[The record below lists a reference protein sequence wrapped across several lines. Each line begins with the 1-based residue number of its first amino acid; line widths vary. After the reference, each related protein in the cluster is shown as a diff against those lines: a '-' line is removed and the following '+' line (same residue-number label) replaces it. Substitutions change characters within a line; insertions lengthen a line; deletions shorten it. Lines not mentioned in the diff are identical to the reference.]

1 MTLIVETGLGN
12 SAAESYISVAEADIY
27 HEKFNNVN
35 WAIIDD
41 ALKEGYLRQA
51 TFFMLGRYRMRWLG
65 RRVLITQALDWPRV
79 GVVLE
84 DFGGGQG
91 RSGMGSYGLFQV
103 LYTIVPLEV
112 KYACAELALRASVG
126 PLLADQQQKVLMETV
141 GPVSV
146 KYDEQSPQSV
156 RFVQVDELVRVYL
169 LAGGN
174 QSSLRLIRS

>member
-1 MTLIVETGLGN
+1 MTLIVETGTGD
-12 SAAESYISVAEADIY
+12 SAAESYISVADADTY
-27 HEKFNNVN
+27 HDKFGNAS
-35 WAIIDD
+35 WALLDD
-41 ALKEGYLRQA
+41 TFKEGFLRQA

-91 RSGMGSYGLFQV
+91 RNGMGSYGLFQV
-103 LYTIVPLEV
+103 SYTIVPIEV

-156 RFVQVDELVRVYL
+156 RYVQVDELVRVYL

-174 QSSLRLIRS
+174 QASMKLIRS